1 MPSQYCMG
9 MQCYVLH
16 NQIHPFHQNSLCT
29 WLKHLRSKWMR
40 RWWLNASFLYNI
52 WHFDNV
58 CIHVHMVEG
67 TSNRGVASG
76 LLLKVLQWYV
86 HTLPQYSEK
95 PRSWEPL
102 FSVTVC
108 KWSMWSDWK
117 MQILEVIL
125 RTVEHCYLNY
135 TDRYNPFGF
144 LRITDVSLCSCIPLH
159 IWISGENL
167 MSSRCFTISLNHS
180 FSQSHR
186 PAYWPL
192 MFFCGALQ
200 CLFSAQSS

>member
-1 MPSQYCMG
+1 MYSCAYG
-9 MQCYVLH
+9 GRH
-16 NQIHPFHQNSLCT
+16 
-29 WLKHLRSKWMR
+29 LKQRCGFR
-40 RWWLNASFLYNI
+40 FAG
-52 WHFDNV
+52 
-58 CIHVHMVEG
+58 EG
-67 TSNRGVASG
+67 
-76 LLLKVLQWYV
+76 LKVLQWHV

-144 LRITDVSLCSCIPLH
+144 LRMCHCAVAYHCTSGSLGRIWWVHDVSQSRSIILSASPTDLPIDHWCSSAAHCDVCSLH
-159 IWISGENL
+159 
-167 MSSRCFTISLNHS
+167 
-180 FSQSHR
+180 SHR
-186 PAYWPL
+186 RS
-192 MFFCGALQ
+192 ALHFLTSFISRLQ
-200 CLFSAQSS
+200 KAHEWSIVSVPCLLLTQP

>member
-40 RWWLNASFLYNI
+40 RWWLNASFLYNL

-76 LLLKVLQWYV
+76 LQEKGWRCFNDMFTYYPSIVRSLEAESHCSLS
-86 HTLPQYSEK
+86 QYANDPCDQTE
-95 PRSWEPL
+95 R
-102 FSVTVC
+102 C
-108 KWSMWSDWK
+108 KYCRWFC
-117 MQILEVIL
+117 I
-125 RTVEHCYLNY
+125 EHCYLNY

-144 LRITDVSLCSCIPLH
+144 LRITDVSLCIPLH

-167 MSSRCFTISLNHS
+167 MSSRCFTILLNHS

-192 MFFCGALQ
+192 MFFCGALR